1 MPCVRLTKRRSLL
14 AARKSRKKQ
23 IRNASPTTIGVL
35 ADGAILVSFSENGAN
50 QEAGSEPQPLEDG
63 DRVDLRTRVASPRAG
78 LELSA
83 EVPEGDL
90 VPYLQ
95 RAMARLNQQAAEAS
109 TILQAKA
116 PVAIAGP
123 DQQVMEL
130 AAEDIMEEVSAPQ
143 RSLSPAPRSSR
154 PSHDEIINAE
164 SRLGSLVFGPIP
176 EGHQREFFHDRNNVW
191 IWYEGWRDER
201 GQACEQT
208 VRYEVRPSGV
218 YKKMSAGQYLRL
230 EGGELENFRRA
241 THTYLALIKQHLYH
255 MA

>member
-14 AARKSRKKQ
+14 AARKARKKQ
-23 IRNASPTTIGVL
+23 IRNTSPAAIGVL
-35 ADGAILVSFSENGAN
+35 ADDATLVSFSENDAS
-50 QEAGSEPQPLEDG
+50 QEAGCEPQPLEDG
-63 DRVDLRTRVASPRAG
+63 DRVDLRTRVASPRAALG
-78 LELSA
+78 IST

-95 RAMARLNQQAAEAS
+95 QAMARLNQQAAEVSSAS
-109 TILQAKA
+109 QVKD
-116 PVAIAGP
+116 PVAIIES
-123 DQQVMEL
+123 DQQVMEP
-130 AAEDIMEEVSAPQ
+130 AAGDIVEEGTTPQ
-143 RSLSPAPRSSR
+143 QPLSPAPRSSR
-154 PSHDEIINAE
+154 LSHAEIINAE

-176 EGHQREFFHDRNNVW
+176 EGHQREFFHDRDNVW

-201 GQACEQT
+201 GHACEQT